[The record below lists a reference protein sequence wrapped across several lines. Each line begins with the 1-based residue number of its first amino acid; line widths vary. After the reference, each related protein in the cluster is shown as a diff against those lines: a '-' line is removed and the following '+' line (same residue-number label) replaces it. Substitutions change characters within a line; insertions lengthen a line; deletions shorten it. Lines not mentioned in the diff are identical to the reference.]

1 MKKMVVVLGLVVAL
15 VVGILVLKPKSC
27 AMANQTGVPTSVL
40 MQKLADE
47 IRAEQN

>member
-1 MKKMVVVLGLVVAL
+1 MKKAVVVLGLVI
-15 VVGILVLKPKSC
+15 VVIGACLVLKPKSC